1 MKRLITFAAG
11 FAAVI
16 FRIIERMGW
25 RLLAGLLVS
34 SATLLLFGLLAKQV
48 FEGELSSFDEAIRQA
63 FQGIATPGLTQV
75 MIFFTYLGSS
85 YGILLLFLIALFL
98 LYIFDKMRAAALLTI
113 IMSGKVVLETV
124 LKLSFQRPRP
134 EAFFGFTPPTSFSFP
149 SGHAFSSL
157 CLFGAL
163 ALIATSGSR
172 SRGSNIII
180 WVAAVFL
187 ILTIGSSRIYL
198 GVHYPS
204 DILAGYLAGI
214 VWLSAI
220 YSIDSRL
227 QKRGAKGVSPSGE
240 QKSI

>member
-1 MKRLITFAAG
+1 M
-11 FAAVI
+11 
-16 FRIIERMGW
+16 
-25 RLLAGLLVS
+25 AGLLVS
-34 SATLLLFGLLAKQV
+34 SATLLLFGLLAKEV
-48 FEGELSSFDEAIRQA
+48 FEGELSTFDEAIRQA

-75 MIFFTYLGSS
+75 MIFFTYLGSG
-85 YGILLLFLIALFL
+85 YGILLFFLFALVL
-98 LYIFDKMRAAALLTI
+98 LCFFEKIRAAAFLTI
-113 IMSGKVVLETV
+113 IMSGKVVLEAV

-134 EAFFGFTPPTSFSFP
+134 EAFFGFKPPTSFSFP
-149 SGHAFSSL
+149 SGHAFSSP

-163 ALIATSGSR
+163 ALIATSESR
-172 SRGSNIII
+172 SRSSNIII
-180 WVAAVFL
+180 WVAAVLL

-204 DILAGYLAGI
+204 DILAGYLAGM

-227 QKRGAKGVSPSGE
+227 QKRGENLPSPSGE